1 MAKYRYIFADLLTD
15 KVTVELPLY
24 GTTFSR
30 RICKVGEFGGSF
42 GLNTDGINN
51 GDVINGTIPGRT
63 AVYVERDSQL
73 VWGGIIWSRTWQ
85 EQSKS
90 FQYYGQTFDS
100 YLYLSDIRNTLK
112 YVSQDQRNIVIDLL
126 ARSQAMPYRGL
137 RIGAPP
143 TFPNNIVRTVDFFW
157 YDAWTFGKAFD
168 YMAEFDNGLDYY
180 VDVRYDGFGDFE
192 RRLIVDNRIGASLD
206 DTQLTFD
213 FPGSIKNFWYPE
225 NASRGATTI
234 SGIGA
239 GEGAA
244 SIRSLA
250 VKQALLDGGHPEL
263 VQFYTNKDI
272 KSLTTLQSHLN
283 QEMRLL
289 QTPVVQP
296 TYEIESD
303 REPHF
308 GSYALGDYAHIKLD
322 SVRFETPL
330 ELTTRIVG
338 WDVKPSQSSGAEEV
352 KIITAGEEDA

>member
-42 GLNTDGINN
+42 GLNTEGITNS
-51 GDVINGTIPGRT
+51 DVVNGTIPGRT
-63 AVYVERDSQL
+63 AVYIERDNQL

-100 YLYLSDIRNTLK
+100 YFFLSDIRNTLQ
-112 YVSQDQRNIVIDLL
+112 YVNKDQRNIVIDLVQ
-126 ARSQAMPYRGL
+126 RSQAMPYRGL
-137 RIGAPP
+137 RIATPP
-143 TFPNNIVRTVDFFW
+143 TFPNNILRSPNFFW
-157 YDAWTFGKAFD
+157 YDAWTFGKALE
-168 YMAEFDNGLDYY
+168 YMAEFEDGLDYY
-180 VDVRYDGFGDFE
+180 VNVQYDAFGDFS
-192 RRLIVDNRIGASLD
+192 RKLIVNDRIGASLD
-206 DTQLTFD
+206 DTQLIFD

-225 NASRGATTI
+225 NASKGATTI

-272 KSLTTLQSHLN
+272 KTLTTLQSHLL

-289 QTPVVQP
+289 AAPVVQP
-296 TYEIESD
+296 TYEIDSD
-303 REPHF
+303 REPAF
-308 GSYALGDYAHIKLD
+308 GSYALGDHALIKLD
-322 SVRFETPL
+322 SVRFNEPL
-330 ELTTRIVG
+330 ELYTRIVG
-338 WDVKPSQSSGAEEV
+338 WDVKPSQSSGSEEV
-352 KIITAGEEDA
+352 KIITAGEEDS